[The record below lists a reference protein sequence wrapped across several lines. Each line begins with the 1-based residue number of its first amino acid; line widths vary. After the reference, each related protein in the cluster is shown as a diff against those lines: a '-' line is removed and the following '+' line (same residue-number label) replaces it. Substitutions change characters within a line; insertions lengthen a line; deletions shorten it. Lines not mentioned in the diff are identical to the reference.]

1 MTTAGEMRERVGVLS
16 LVYDREADEYRWAE
30 VRRVWARAE
39 LDSRS
44 NLFSSVGIGA
54 RGVTF
59 TLRRR
64 SGLDLHHAFAWRG
77 RHCFLTAVLP
87 DGEDR
92 GYQTV
97 KAALC
102 QVRQCQKDADKDPAG
117 SRFPGVLTEKY
128 VGHDQPDIHGEVTTD
143 YVLVTPKSVT
153 LAPGSWVTVD
163 GAYYRV
169 LEPHTLD
176 EWKNEFEVRRRE
188 DC

>member
-64 SGLDLHHAFAWRG
+64 SGLDLH
-77 RHCFLTAVLP
+77 CFLPAIRP

-169 LEPHTLD
+169 LESHTLD

>member
-30 VRRVWARAE
+30 ERRVWVRAE

-64 SGLDLHHAFAWRG
+64 SGLDLRHAFAWRG
-77 RHCFLTAVLP
+77 RHCFLTAILP
-87 DGEDR
+87 DGENR

-102 QVRQCQKDADKDPAG
+102 SVRQCQKDADRAEAG
-117 SRFPGVLTEKY
+117 SRFPGILTEKY
-128 VGHDQPDIHGEVTTD
+128 VGHNQSDGHGEVTTD
-143 YVLVTPKSVT
+143 YVLVTPKAVT
-153 LAPGSWVTVD
+153 LAAGSWVTVD
-163 GAYYRV
+163 GAFYLV

-176 EWKNEFEVRRRE
+176 EWKNEYEVRRRE